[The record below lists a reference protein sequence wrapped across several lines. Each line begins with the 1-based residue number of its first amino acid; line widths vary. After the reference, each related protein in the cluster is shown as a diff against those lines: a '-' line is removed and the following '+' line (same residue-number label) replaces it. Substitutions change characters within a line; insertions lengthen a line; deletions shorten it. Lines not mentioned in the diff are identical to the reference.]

1 MQNYKTITNN
11 GLRDSNGLS
20 NSNSFLNLIAVF
32 SLSLSVSGC
41 AVYNSSFSCGDAKG
55 ANCLS
60 MDRVDKMIASGEI
73 ERFNESLKE
82 CKGPKCSK
90 YESVKSPSLAEKNKQ
105 MVVYNAGDK
114 TEADLDNITNHET
127 PTVTTNVSNK

>member
-1 MQNYKTITNN
+1 MQNNKTKQTPN
-11 GLRDSNGLS
+11 LLH
-20 NSNSFLNLIAVF
+20 LIAVL

-60 MDRVDKMIASGEI
+60 MDRVDRMIASGEI

-82 CKGPKCSK
+82 CKGSKCGK
-90 YESVKSPSLAEKNKQ
+90 YPDVKSPSLAEKNKN
-105 MVVYNAGDK
+105 MVIYSAGDK
-114 TEADLDNITNHET
+114 TDIDNITNHEM
-127 PTVTTNVSNK
+127 PTITTNVSNK